1 LAEVADLENRVFFY
15 SGSGLRLAAI
25 LETPDSTKNKYPGI
39 VLCQGPGGVKE
50 VLVDRV
56 SHYLAKAGYAALR
69 FDYRGVGESEGIKNR
84 LIPMEQV
91 EDVRNAITWLQQQPG
106 VDPSRIGLWGAAT
119 GGANVSYVS
128 AFDRRVRCMVSVNGM
143 GDIGAWFR
151 GNRRYWEWLEFL
163 KRLDNDRM
171 KRVKSGE
178 SELVETSEIFMRDP
192 ASERFAS
199 EMLKQYPQMRGKKSL
214 LSLES
219 AEALMDFK
227 PVNVVDRISPRA
239 AMWICAGLDTLL
251 PIEQSIMMYEKAG
264 EPKDLLIIENAEHH
278 ALYSGEFFERVMS
291 ASVDWFDSYL
301 KKSD

>member
-1 LAEVADLENRVFFY
+1 MEKKTFFY
-15 SGSGLRLAAI
+15 SGQGLRLSVI
-25 LETPDSTKNKYPGI
+25 LETPDKRGGKCPGI
-39 VLCQGPGGVKE
+39 ILCQGPGGVKE

-56 SHYLAKAGYAALR
+56 SHYLMKAGYAALR
-69 FDYRGVGESEGIKNR
+69 FDYRGVGESQGIPNR

-106 VDPSRIGLWGAAT
+106 VDPDRLGLWGAAT
-119 GGANVSYVS
+119 GGANVSFVS
-128 AFDRRVRCMVSVNGM
+128 ALDRRVKCMVSVNGM
-143 GDIGAWFR
+143 GDIGTWFR

-163 KRLDNDRM
+163 KRLDNDRI
-171 KRVKSGE
+171 KRVESGE
-178 SELVETSEIFMRDP
+178 SELVETSDIFMRDP
-192 ASERFAS
+192 ASQRFAS
-199 EMLKQYPQMRGKKSL
+199 EILKQYPQMQGKKSL

-227 PVNVVDRISPRA
+227 PVMVVDRISPRA

-264 EPKDLLIIENAEHH
+264 EPKNLLIIENAEHH
-278 ALYSGEFFERVMS
+278 ALYSGKFFEHVMV
-291 ASVDWFDSYL
+291 ASVDWFDRYL